1 MVLST
6 QGGLAMRYN
15 KQSFSVIA
23 VLFVA
28 LLPSSSGALEAR
40 DTDNASI
47 IVAAAHTAK
56 QRCINLCRERY
67 RACFSLKQIPS
78 FECRGIYQD
87 CVRYTC
93 TGLGPG

>member
-1 MVLST
+1 
-6 QGGLAMRYN
+6 MRYN
-15 KQSFSVIA
+15 KQSFSIVA
-23 VLFVA
+23 VLFAA
-28 LLPSSSGALEAR
+28 LMPSGSAALDAR
-40 DTDNASI
+40 DADKASI

-56 QRCINLCRERY
+56 QQCINLCRERY
-67 RACFSLKQIPS
+67 RACFSMKQIPS

>member
-1 MVLST
+1 
-6 QGGLAMRYN
+6 MRCT
-15 KQSFSVIA
+15 KQSFSVVT

-28 LLPSSSGALEAR
+28 LLPSRLGASEAR
-40 DTDNASI
+40 TYTTF
-47 IVAAAHTAK
+47 AAAHTAK
-56 QRCINLCRERY
+56 QQCTNLCRERY

-78 FECRGIYQD
+78 FECRGVYQD